1 MIQTRSERNG
11 IKEFATFK
19 EALDSAKNDL
29 TIWKIS
35 FALSNGE
42 RIRLV
47 RDSTESFRL
56 EQMEDALKTSADV
69 Y

>member
-1 MIQTRSERNG
+1 MIQTRSETTG

-19 EALDSAKNDL
+19 EALIASKRDI

-35 FALSNGE
+35 FTLQTGE

-47 RDSTESFRL
+47 RS
-56 EQMEDALKTSADV
+56 QADLWN
-69 Y
+69 YEPILDL